1 MSPVKGRRNLA
12 IDGPYPLNPYH
23 LNVQHVMPTSRS
35 RAGRKQTSS
44 CNTADTPETNS
55 GLEGPVDPLHSAFKN
70 PPDPMILQGVFRCWS
85 CRAEVDLQAISR
97 TAVLR
102 SRRSRDGGPFYV
114 AECPR
119 CRERVKLE
127 NDPLFRL
134 VASPELGPSVHRD
147 PIGFLRRPFSVVHVR
162 QEPPDSSTRAPS
174 PPPARP
180 SGPAQKAYGILGLP
194 VDADRE
200 AVEHAFRER
209 AKRCHPD
216 RFAHRDEESQR
227 KAHRAFILI
236 RTAYE
241 AIVSKL
247 DNEEAG
253 RRRAD
258 HDGRPDRR

>member
-1 MSPVKGRRNLA
+1 MV
-12 IDGPYPLNPYH
+12 
-23 LNVQHVMPTSRS
+23 
-35 RAGRKQTSS
+35 
-44 CNTADTPETNS
+44 
-55 GLEGPVDPLHSAFKN
+55 
-70 PPDPMILQGVFRCWS
+70 LQGVFRCWG
-85 CRAEVDLQAISR
+85 CRTEVDLQAISR

-102 SRRSRDGGPFYV
+102 SRRPTDGGPFYV

-127 NDPLFRL
+127 EDPLFRL
-134 VASPELGPSVHRD
+134 VASPEVGPSVHRD
-147 PIGFLRRPFSVVHVR
+147 PMGFLQRPFSVVHVR
-162 QEPPDSSTRAPS
+162 QQPSESHARAPS
-174 PPPARP
+174 RP
-180 SGPAQKAYGILGLP
+180 RSRAPGPVEKAYGILGLP

-200 AVEHAFRER
+200 AVEHAFREQ

-227 KAHRAFILI
+227 QAHQAFILI

-241 AIVSKL
+241 TIVSKL

-258 HDGRPDRR
+258 SDGRPGPRR